1 MIEKARTLIWFAAR
15 PRHWAQAREL
25 AARKFRANNDGPDA
39 FAAATAWAGQRA
51 VPVREALDII
61 GLKPAGQLP
70 QVPESLLQEAT
81 ARARLATVS
90 MGGAGDLGLLH
101 AAVAL
106 SGSRRVL
113 ETGVAYGWSSLAI
126 LSALEGRADARLV
139 SIDMPYPKAGNE
151 RFVGVAVPEALR
163 PHWTLIREPDRY
175 GLKKGLAALGETI
188 DLCHYDSDKSWWGR
202 AYAYPL
208 LWDALSPGGVFM
220 SDDIQD
226 NLAFRAFIEAKDVPF
241 AITACEGKY
250 VGIARK
256 P

>member
-1 MIEKARTLIWFAAR
+1 MIGKVRTFIWFAGR
-15 PRHWAQAREL
+15 PSHWAQALEL
-25 AARKFRANNDGPDA
+25 ALRKFRSNRDGPDA
-39 FAAATAWAGQRA
+39 CAAATAWAEQRA
-51 VPVREALDII
+51 VSVLEALDSI
-61 GLKPAGQLP
+61 GLKPAGPLP
-70 QVPESLLQEAT
+70 QVSDALLRDA
-81 ARARLATVS
+81 ALRAELATVS
-90 MGGAGDLGLLH
+90 MGGAGDLCLLH
-101 AAVAL
+101 AAVKLA
-106 SGSRRVL
+106 GSRRIL

-126 LSALEGRADARLV
+126 LSALENCHDARLV

-151 RFVGVAVPEALR
+151 QFVGIVVPDALR
-163 PHWTLIREPDRY
+163 APWTLIREPDRY
-175 GLKKGLAALGETI
+175 GLNKGLAILGGRI

-208 LWDALSPGGVFM
+208 LWDALAEGGVFI

-226 NLAFRAFIEAKDVPF
+226 NLAFREFIEEKGVPF